1 MNLFLLLACN
11 GTKTDTADTMNP
23 ADTGVA
29 DTAETYPENPAPF
42 TISTSGVMSQNLI
55 FDEPSC
61 SSPTGSTNMRMFW
74 RNKNDAHVFVLV
86 TEILGDFDGVGTYT
100 SPEFRAN
107 IKLQEEAGGS
117 GLYFASTDASNTV
130 IEYELYEDQFAFGS
144 AQIDSLEGSDGS
156 ISITPSSFPLWCD
169 MIER

>member
-1 MNLFLLLACN
+1 MNLFFLLACN

-23 ADTGVA
+23 DDTSIA
-29 DTAETYPENPAPF
+29 DTADAYPDNPAPF
-42 TISTSGVMSQNLI
+42 TLSVSGAMSQDLI

-117 GLYFASTDASNTV
+117 ARYFASTDSSNAI
-130 IEYELYEDQFAFGS
+130 IEYEIYEDQFAFGK
-144 AQIDSLEGSDGS
+144 AQLDSLDGADGS
-156 ISITPSSFPLWCD
+156 ISINPSSFPLWCD
-169 MIER
+169 VIER

>member
-1 MNLFLLLACN
+1 MNLFFLLACTE
-11 GTKTDTADTMNP
+11 TKTDTADTANP
-23 ADTGVA
+23 EDTNISDTGDV
-29 DTAETYPENPAPF
+29 YPSNPAPF
-42 TISTSGVMSQNLI
+42 TIEISGVMSQSLV

-100 SPEFRAN
+100 SPAFRAN

-117 GLYFASTDASNTV
+117 ARYFASTDASNTE
-130 IEYELYEDQFAFGS
+130 IEYTIYEDQFAFGQ
-144 AQIDSLEGSDGS
+144 AQVDSLEGTDGS
-156 ISITPSSFPLWCD
+156 ISINPSSFPLWCD
-169 MIER
+169 IIER